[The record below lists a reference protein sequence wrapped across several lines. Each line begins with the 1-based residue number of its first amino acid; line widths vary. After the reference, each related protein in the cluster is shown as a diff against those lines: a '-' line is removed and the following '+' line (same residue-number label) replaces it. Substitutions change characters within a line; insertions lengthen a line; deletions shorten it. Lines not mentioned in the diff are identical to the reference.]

1 METFFEI
8 VLIIILLSFLV
19 RKLTPYIISYFLKE
33 IAEKNEK

>member
-8 VLIIILLSFLV
+8 ILIIILLSFLM
-19 RKLTPYIISYFLKE
+19 RKLAPYIIAYFFEE